1 MEKFKYATAVDLRKG
16 YYHIPLDKATQK
28 LCTTV
33 LPWGKYS
40 YERLPMGIATSPDIF
55 QKAMNDVFGDLDYVI
70 VYLDDILILSN
81 EDDTFDDHL
90 AKLNEVFKRSH
101 HMGMKINL
109 LKTEFLKDELDYLGY
124 TLSQSGIKPQAKKV
138 EAIGRILPPKNRKQ
152 LKHFLGMINYY
163 RDMWP
168 KRSHVLAP
176 LSALASPKAKWE
188 WAQKEQLAFEEAKQ
202 MIQRE
207 AMLAYPDFSKKFHIY
222 ADASDTQLGGVI
234 MQGNKPL
241 AFYTRKLNSAQARY
255 TTGEQELLSIVETLR
270 TFEGILMGQQLVVHT
285 DHLNL
290 LYKKLA
296 SGRLVRWRMILEEYG
311 PEIRHIDGVKN
322 KVADA
327 LSRLEMA
334 SKPHDEINDTHHT
347 VQLSYVTQREID
359 NESFPMHPPLI
370 RKCQEDERSLRRL
383 VNHDPHYQKLEVEGE
398 TLVHYRNRIYIPEQ
412 LRSRIMNWYH
422 EYLVHPGKVRML
434 ETMANI
440 MYWPKMAEHV
450 DRFVKSCHK
459 CQIAKKNRKKYGHLP
474 PKVAEVEPWRRVNV
488 DLIGPY
494 SVNTPTK
501 KYSFRAMTMIDPA
514 TNWFEIAV
522 IHDPNSEETQRNL
535 DSFWLARYP
544 RPQECGFDNGSEF
557 KWLFKELCTNF
568 GLKRKN
574 TTDYNPQ
581 ANSIIE
587 RVHQVIGDQMRTFEL
602 ENREFT
608 EAEKT
613 FEPFLTACAYAI
625 RSTFHT
631 TYKASPGQLVFG
643 RDMILPIKFKADWAL
658 ITQQKQETINK
669 SNRAENKK
677 RIPHEY
683 NIGDK
688 VLLEKPG
695 KLRKMSTP
703 RTGPYRI
710 LRVFTN
716 GTIIIDKGS
725 FHQRVNIRRVTP
737 YHEREENI

>member
-1 MEKFKYATAVDLRKG
+1 
-16 YYHIPLDKATQK
+16 
-28 LCTTV
+28 
-33 LPWGKYS
+33 
-40 YERLPMGIATSPDIF
+40 
-55 QKAMNDVFGDLDYVI
+55 
-70 VYLDDILILSN
+70 
-81 EDDTFDDHL
+81 
-90 AKLNEVFKRSH
+90 
-101 HMGMKINL
+101 MGMKINL

-163 RDMWP
+163 RNMWP

-188 WAQKEQLAFEEAKQ
+188 WTQKEQLAFEEAKH

-207 AMLAYPDFSKKFHIY
+207 VMLAYPDFSKKFHIY

-234 MQGNKPL
+234 MQDNKPL
-241 AFYTRKLNSAQARY
+241 AFYTHKLNSAQAKY

-322 KVADA
+322 KVANA

-383 VNHDPHYQKLEVEGE
+383 VNHDPNYQKLEVEGE

-412 LRSRIMNWYH
+412 LRSRTMNWYH

-494 SVNTPTK
+494 SVKTPTK
-501 KYSFRAMTMIDPA
+501 
-514 TNWFEIAV
+514 
-522 IHDPNSEETQRNL
+522 
-535 DSFWLARYP
+535 
-544 RPQECGFDNGSEF
+544 
-557 KWLFKELCTNF
+557 
-568 GLKRKN
+568 
-574 TTDYNPQ
+574 
-581 ANSIIE
+581 
-587 RVHQVIGDQMRTFEL
+587 
-602 ENREFT
+602 
-608 EAEKT
+608 
-613 FEPFLTACAYAI
+613 
-625 RSTFHT
+625 
-631 TYKASPGQLVFG
+631 
-643 RDMILPIKFKADWAL
+643 
-658 ITQQKQETINK
+658 
-669 SNRAENKK
+669 
-677 RIPHEY
+677 
-683 NIGDK
+683 
-688 VLLEKPG
+688 
-695 KLRKMSTP
+695 
-703 RTGPYRI
+703 
-710 LRVFTN
+710 
-716 GTIIIDKGS
+716 
-725 FHQRVNIRRVTP
+725 NIRL
-737 YHEREENI
+737 EL